1 MARRIPPIWNAWFW
15 GDATATW
22 NHPLG
27 TDRLGRDYW
36 SRIVYGARISLII
49 GLTATLISGCIG
61 TFLGVMAGY
70 FGGKV
75 DAVISFLI
83 TTRLAM
89 PFILV
94 ALAVV
99 GLIGPSLKVIMITL
113 GLLLWDRFAVV
124 MRTATMQ
131 IRSQEYIV
139 AARAVGCSVPRIIFT
154 EILPNLVPTLIV
166 VGTVEMAVAILSEAA
181 LSFVGMGVQ
190 PPLPSWGLM
199 LAEAKEE
206 IFFTPWMITIPGVA
220 IFLLVLAINLLGDGI
235 RDATAGGRRT

>member
-1 MARRIPPIWNAWFW
+1 
-15 GDATATW
+15 
-22 NHPLG
+22 
-27 TDRLGRDYW
+27 
-36 SRIVYGARISLII
+36 
-49 GLTATLISGCIG
+49 
-61 TFLGVMAGY
+61 
-70 FGGKV
+70 
-75 DAVISFLI
+75 
-83 TTRLAM
+83 
-89 PFILV
+89 
-94 ALAVV
+94 VV

-199 LAEAKEE
+199 L
-206 IFFTPWMITIPGVA
+206 
-220 IFLLVLAINLLGDGI
+220 
-235 RDATAGGRRT
+235 